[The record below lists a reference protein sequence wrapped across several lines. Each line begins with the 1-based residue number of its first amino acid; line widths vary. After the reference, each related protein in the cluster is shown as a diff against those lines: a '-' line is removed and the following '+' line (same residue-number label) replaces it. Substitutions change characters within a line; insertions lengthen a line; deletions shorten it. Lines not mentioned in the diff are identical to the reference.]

1 MLNPQEGQLRD
12 YFGELK
18 GLPEVRREI
27 MFLKGFNLIPI
38 DIDIAILSYNLG
50 TTVFAEKE
58 KKLPSFPIL

>member
-38 DIDIAILSYNLG
+38 DIDIAI
-50 TTVFAEKE
+50 F
-58 KKLPSFPIL
+58 IL